1 MSLGLHLKANEIMSF
16 KYRVGGRIELKS
28 LCFYFCIYLVVDY
41 KANIYVN
48 ILFFSKRPTPEECHE
63 NRWLLP
69 TDYMIKKRERSV
81 FLGHRIKDYSEE
93 YHSEKEHSA
102 QKSSSS
108 FGLKLAKS
116 DSIELNDL

>member
-1 MSLGLHLKANEIMSF
+1 MNLNLYMFLFHFNCVLFNFE
-16 KYRVGGRIELKS
+16 
-28 LCFYFCIYLVVDY
+28 
-41 KANIYVN
+41 
-48 ILFFSKRPTPEECHE
+48 FFSKRPTPEECHE

-93 YHSEKEHSA
+93 YHSERHHSA